1 MDTFSSFVQSPLFS
15 RLSVASL
22 SVGLVAFFWWRA
34 GSIHSILERLWLLIA
49 GQAEVHNTDLRAIF
63 QETRD
68 LERFRFLYRLKVE
81 TVKDVKKLTSWMNAN
96 EIGMFRLQRM
106 NAWIDVKAPGIL
118 VRPPQYF
125 VPGRLAIACT
135 SFIAMVCVAQL
146 ATSQFAY
153 FQMRE
158 SRIWFKTD
166 ATTISAPFGGW
177 TFTAAECSNSPRLSQ
192 MTKFLMSE
200 TDAICKALQ
209 EKAIE
214 SLVKQTVKFQSWL
227 GLGFMLITLITAI
240 LNILT
245 AVAAQEA
252 VGLWKGIHESVHAL
266 EKSDSQAE
274 S

>member
-1 MDTFSSFVQSPLFS
+1 
-15 RLSVASL
+15 
-22 SVGLVAFFWWRA
+22 
-34 GSIHSILERLWLLIA
+34 
-49 GQAEVHNTDLRAIF
+49 
-63 QETRD
+63 
-68 LERFRFLYRLKVE
+68 
-81 TVKDVKKLTSWMNAN
+81 
-96 EIGMFRLQRM
+96 
-106 NAWIDVKAPGIL
+106 
-118 VRPPQYF
+118 
-125 VPGRLAIACT
+125 
-135 SFIAMVCVAQL
+135 
-146 ATSQFAY
+146 
-153 FQMRE
+153 
-158 SRIWFKTD
+158 
-166 ATTISAPFGGW
+166 
-177 TFTAAECSNSPRLSQ
+177 